1 MDIPAKMRDC
11 IVLREGW
18 GAVYCELFAG
28 FEPPIERG
36 EKSKTRN
43 VAGDGPTGCRETV

>member
-1 MDIPAKMRDC
+1 MRDC

-28 FEPPIERG
+28 FEPPEKG
-36 EKSKTRN
+36 EKQKNRN
-43 VAGDGPTGCRETV
+43 VAGDGPGGCRETV